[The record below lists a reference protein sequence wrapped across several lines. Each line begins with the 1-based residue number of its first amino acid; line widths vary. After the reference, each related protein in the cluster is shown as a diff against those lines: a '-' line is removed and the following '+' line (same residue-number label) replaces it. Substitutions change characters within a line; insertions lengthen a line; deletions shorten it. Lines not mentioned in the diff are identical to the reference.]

1 MDNSADDDVVS
12 VNTYGYFA
20 EIYDGFG
27 SEEFCLSLT
36 THLLESLEKYRLPVG
51 AEIVDL
57 ACGTGVITTELA
69 KHGYQMVGLDLS
81 EDMLR
86 HAKLRAKKDNLNI
99 RFARADMRTFKLKT
113 KAPCIIS
120 THDSLDHLFE
130 DDELDLA
137 FQQVASALRPQGLFL
152 FDMNCWDGIRHL
164 DGRTVFVENED
175 RSGAYH
181 LIAED
186 RTLETNIVG
195 FLKVEE
201 NLYER
206 FDETLFQRCYSD
218 EEIEERLE
226 AFGLELLERI
236 PIQYLKGD
244 IFKQLWITR
253 KPGLDIPELF

>member
-1 MDNSADDDVVS
+1 MENSPDEGIVS

-27 SEEFCLSLT
+27 SEDFCLSLT
-36 THLLESLEKYRLPVG
+36 THILENLEKHRLPVG

-69 KHGYQMVGLDLS
+69 KKGYRMVGLDLS
-81 EDMLR
+81 NDMLR
-86 HAKLRAKKDNLNI
+86 HAKQRAEKANLKI
-99 RFARADMRTFKLKT
+99 RFARADMRTFQLKT
-113 KAPCIIS
+113 KASCVIS

-137 FQQVASALRPQGLFL
+137 FQQVSAALRPQGLFL
-152 FDMNCWDGIRHL
+152 FDMNCWEGIRHL
-164 DGRTVFVENED
+164 DGRTVFVENEN

-181 LIAED
+181 LIAD
-186 RTLETNIVG
+186 DKTLETNIVG
-195 FLKVEE
+195 FLRVEE

-206 FDETLFQRCYSD
+206 FNETLFQRCYSN
-218 EEIEERLE
+218 EELEERLD

-236 PIQYLKGD
+236 PIQHLEGD
-244 IFKQLWITR
+244 IFKQLWVTR
-253 KPGLDIPELF
+253 KPGLDIPEMF